1 METPGE
7 HVDTG
12 VLAELH
18 QVMGDEFPSL
28 LETFARD
35 SEMRIELIR
44 QAVVSED
51 VDAVRRAAH
60 SFKGSAGNMGARRLT
75 RLCRALEEL
84 GRNGEISGGYELL
97 GEIEVEYQQV
107 FRILSSPHS

>member
-7 HVDTG
+7 HVDAG

-18 QVMGDEFPSL
+18 QVMGEEFPSL

-44 QAVVSED
+44 EAVD
-51 VDAVRRAAH
+51 TGDPDAVRRTAH

-84 GRNGEISGGYELL
+84 GRNGKLSGGHELL
-97 GEIEVEYQQV
+97 GEIELEYRQV
-107 FRILSSPHS
+107 FSILNTPLR